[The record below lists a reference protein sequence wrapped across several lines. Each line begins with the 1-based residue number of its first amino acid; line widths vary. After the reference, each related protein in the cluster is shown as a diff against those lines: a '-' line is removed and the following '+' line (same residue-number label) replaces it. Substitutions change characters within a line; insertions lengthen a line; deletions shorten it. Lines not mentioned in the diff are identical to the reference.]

1 MYFHNYLLY
10 NKRTVRIGP
19 RKLINDHTR
28 ICGLKRITL
37 LVVFSRS
44 EMIFND
50 YSVIFYG
57 PLYAKFSVPRAP
69 AKVSGALLASNMRD
83 K

>member
-1 MYFHNYLLY
+1 M
-10 NKRTVRIGP
+10 
-19 RKLINDHTR
+19 NDHMR
-28 ICGLKRITL
+28 ICGFKRTIL
-37 LVVFSRS
+37 FVVSSRS
-44 EMIFND
+44 GMIFND

-57 PLYAKFSVPRAP
+57 PLYAEFSVPRAP

>member
-1 MYFHNYLLY
+1 
-10 NKRTVRIGP
+10 
-19 RKLINDHTR
+19 
-28 ICGLKRITL
+28 
-37 LVVFSRS
+37 
-44 EMIFND
+44 MIFND

-57 PLYAKFSVPRAP
+57 PLYAEFSVPRAP